1 MPSLSRRR
9 HAPKG
14 PIKVKNNPMAS
25 TDPMGDLRPQGGRRC
40 TAHSK
45 QTGDRCK
52 QPCVPGARV
61 CHYHGGAAPHV
72 KQAAQERL
80 QIFQAPALDGLVE
93 LIEQTQFPS
102 VRYAAIRDVL
112 DRTLGKPVEAMA
124 VDHSGEVAFRWK
136 TDDEK

>member
-80 QIFQAPALDGLVE
+80 QIFQAPALDGLDPMAPLLYRATAPVCADGYCLETRE
-93 LIEQTQFPS
+93 LWGEDGRLVATNQQTF
-102 VRYAAIRDVL
+102 AIIQ
-112 DRTLGKPVEAMA
+112 
-124 VDHSGEVAFRWK
+124 
-136 TDDEK
+136 